1 MRWKAFGIAAAALL
15 AAAVLPLGVAAADN
29 PPTTRA
35 HGLFL
40 AGSVVSAGSGQMTVD
55 VVWTG
60 KNDTQFDGKQV
71 SVAITADTKIEYG
84 KGQTSIDPGDLVRIH
99 ATAADAALSTLT
111 ARKIHVNCN
120 CHWVGGTL
128 TAISP
133 GLIRVNVS
141 RTGPYDKVLN
151 GNEVKIGLDSST
163 QYVEGKDKHRI
174 NLSDLSIGDKV
185 GVVFSASGFF
195 KDPNFDWHTATFTA
209 KLVHLHRGKG
219 EAPTPAGDGA
229 AGTGTNP

>member
-1 MRWKAFGIAAAALL
+1 MRWKAFGITAAALL
-15 AAAVLPLGVAAADN
+15 AAALVPLGALAAKPATGQN
-29 PPTTRA
+29 L
-35 HGLFL
+35 LFL
-40 AGSVVSAGSGQMTVD
+40 AGSVVSVGSGSVTVD
-55 VVWTG
+55 VMWTG
-60 KNDTQFDGKQV
+60 KNDQQLDGKQV
-71 SVAITADTKIEYG
+71 NVAVDATTKIAYG

-99 ATAADAALSTLT
+99 AVAADATLASLT
-111 ARKIHVNCN
+111 ARRIHVNCN

-163 QYVEGKDKHRI
+163 KYVEGKDRHPI
-174 NLSDLSIGDKV
+174 TLSDLSIGDKV
-185 GVVFSASGFF
+185 GVVFGASGFF

-209 KLVHLHRGKG
+209 KLVHLHRDKG

-229 AGTGTNP
+229 AGTATNP